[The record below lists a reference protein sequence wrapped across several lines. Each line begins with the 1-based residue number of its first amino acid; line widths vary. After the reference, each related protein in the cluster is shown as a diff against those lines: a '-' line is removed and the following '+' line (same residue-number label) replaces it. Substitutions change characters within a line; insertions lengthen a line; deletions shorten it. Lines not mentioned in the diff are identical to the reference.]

1 MLLHL
6 GGLPRKNEQCEEM
19 ISHSGVFRP
28 TRFLLLASL
37 RIRMQDVEIE
47 SGRKNSDATRQALP
61 LTSPYHPAFLTSKE
75 TSARAK

>member
-6 GGLPRKNEQCEEM
+6 GDLPRKNEQREEM

-28 TRFLLLASL
+28 IRFLLPPCWKFECETLKSNQAE
-37 RIRMQDVEIE
+37 RT
-47 SGRKNSDATRQALP
+47 ATPPDKHERNLPRQV
-61 LTSPYHPAFLTSKE
+61 FLTSKE